1 MKLPDKVYNFLKW
14 FVLIFLNA
22 LSVFYF
28 AISEIWHLPYATE
41 ICGTIAAV
49 GVFLGA
55 LIGVSNKNYYAEI
68 GIFSNKEDGNNGQN

>member
-1 MKLPDKVYNFLKW
+1 MKFPDRVYNFLKW

-28 AISEIWHLPYATE
+28 AIAEIWHLPYASE
-41 ICGTIAAV
+41 VCGTIAAV

-55 LIGVSNKNYYAEI
+55 LIGISTATYNKTKGGE
-68 GIFSNKEDGNNGQN
+68 

>member
-1 MKLPDKVYNFLKW
+1 MKIPDKLYDFLKW

-28 AISEIWHLPYATE
+28 ALSEIWGLPYASQ

-55 LIGVSNKNYYAEI
+55 LIGVSTVAYNKSK
-68 GIFSNKEDGNNGQN
+68 GGD